1 MAYVSIILSAKDLT
15 CSLLPKP
22 KIAQVI
28 IALDSWK
35 WHLKENNQENQF
47 FDWMVAKGQA

>member
-1 MAYVSIILSAKDLT
+1 MFFLFLMQNVQHALCYQ
-15 CSLLPKP
+15 KP
-22 KIAQVI
+22 KIAQAI

-35 WHLKENNQENQF
+35 WHLKKNNQENQF